1 MSDKAIIT
9 CALTGV
15 LTDPRQHPVPVT
27 AKQMAVAAKE
37 AFDAG
42 ASVMHVHFRKQEE
55 GKQHQASWDSDV
67 ALEIDHAIRDACP
80 GVLLNYTT
88 GVMGRDQSKPL
99 ELLRAGKPEMAA
111 LNAGSLNYLKARSNG
126 KWAWAPLMFENPVG
140 KIEEALDVMRE
151 CNVRPEFECFDIG
164 IVRCVGMYQDVGLID
179 NASYNFVVGVASGM
193 PADPDLLPLLLKY
206 MKPGSHWQSTVI
218 GRKEVWDFHRKTAE
232 LGGNLRTGLED
243 TFYLPTGERVKG
255 NGELIEAM
263 AKVAAD
269 AGRSIASPEEARV
282 IEQGAAAFKDK
293 KKDNNPSEGAHIIDL

>member
-15 LTDPRQHPVPVT
+15 LTDPKTHPVPATV
-27 AKQMAVAAKE
+27 KQMAASAKE
-37 AFDAG
+37 AFQAG
-42 ASVMHVHFRKQEE
+42 ASVMHVHFRQQEE
-55 GKQHQASWDSDV
+55 GKQHRASWDPEV
-67 ALEIDHAIRDACP
+67 GLEIDAAIREACP

-126 KWAWAPLMFENPVG
+126 KWAWVPLMFENSVD
-140 KIEEALDVMRE
+140 KIQEALDVMRE
-151 CNVRPEFECFDIG
+151 CNIRPEFECFDIG
-164 IVRCVGMYQDVGLID
+164 IVRCVGMYQDVGMVD

-193 PADPDLLPLLLKY
+193 PADPDLLPFLLKY
-206 MKPGSHWQSTVI
+206 IKPNSHWQSTVI

-243 TFYLPTGERVKG
+243 TFYLPSGDKARG
-255 NGELIEAM
+255 NGELIEAI
-263 AKVAAD
+263 AKVATD
-269 AGRSIASPEEARV
+269 AGRSIASPAEARE
-282 IEQGAAAFKDK
+282 IELSATAFSGEKVVEDAA
-293 KKDNNPSEGAHIIDL
+293 EGAHIIDL